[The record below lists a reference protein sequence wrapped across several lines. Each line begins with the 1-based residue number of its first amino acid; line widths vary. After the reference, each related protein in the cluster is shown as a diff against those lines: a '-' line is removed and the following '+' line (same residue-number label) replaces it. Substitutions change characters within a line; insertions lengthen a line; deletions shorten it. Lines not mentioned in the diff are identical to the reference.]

1 MANRKRAKGKT
12 MIYSTLHRKLNI
24 EQHEPQKNEGKLG
37 CMNGKAVPA
46 LLVATVVQP
55 SATEDPEKITDLS
68 QVTDKLYYIML
79 FTSP

>member
-12 MIYSTLHRKLNI
+12 MIYNTLHRKLNI

-55 SATEDPEKITDLS
+55 S
-68 QVTDKLYYIML
+68 
-79 FTSP
+79 